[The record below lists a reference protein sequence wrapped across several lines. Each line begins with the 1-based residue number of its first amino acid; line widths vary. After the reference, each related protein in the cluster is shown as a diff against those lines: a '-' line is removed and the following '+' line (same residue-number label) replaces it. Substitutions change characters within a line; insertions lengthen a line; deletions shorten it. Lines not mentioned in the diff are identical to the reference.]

1 MNYRLMHHFSRMVVA
16 RMTGALLLTLLFI
29 GPASAA
35 TNPLSGPRGIA
46 LDGKGNLYVAN
57 QSGNRIL
64 VFSPT
69 YALINTIAAGVST
82 PTGVAIDGK
91 GNVYVSNEG
100 NNTVTQYSAAGVQ
113 NKGGTISNGISV
125 PESIAIDGIDNVYVV
140 NNYENVTIYSGNDYP
155 AAEFIEGQFVRTF
168 TPSPGP
174 VFGIATHGQFFAW
187 GSTTLVETQYIDA
200 MLGSGAPTP
209 FGANADE
216 ALALAF
222 DQNANLYIVNANQTV
237 LLFNFATTKE
247 VTFATLDFTPAGI
260 AVDNARSRVYISN
273 QNGNAIA
280 VYSTSGTLLT
290 TIQ

>member
-1 MNYRLMHHFSRMVVA
+1 MKSLSISRHA
-16 RMTGALLLTLLFI
+16 IMTATALLIALLSI
-29 GPASAA
+29 CQMSAA
-35 TNPLSGPRGIA
+35 TNPLSGPRGLA

-57 QSGNRIL
+57 QSGNRVL

-69 YALINTIAAGVST
+69 YALIKTITAGVST
-82 PTGVAIDGK
+82 PTGVAVDGK
-91 GNVYVSNEG
+91 GNIYVTNEG

-113 NKGGTISNGISV
+113 NEGGTIRDGIEV

-140 NNYENVTIYSGNDYP
+140 NDYQNVTIYPGNDYP
-155 AAEFIEGQFVRTF
+155 AAEFVEGALVGTF
-168 TPSPGP
+168 TPSQGP

-187 GSTTLVETQYIDA
+187 GSTTQVETQYIDA
-200 MLGSGAPTP
+200 MLGSGAATP

-222 DQNANLYIVNANQTV
+222 DQNGNLYIVNANQTV
-237 LLFNFATTKE
+237 FRFSFANNTTE
-247 VTFATLDFTPAGI
+247 VTFATLDFTAAGI

-280 VYSTSGTLLT
+280 VYSTSGALLT

>member
-1 MNYRLMHHFSRMVVA
+1 MKSLSISRHA
-16 RMTGALLLTLLFI
+16 IMTGTALLIALLSVCQM
-29 GPASAA
+29 SAA
-35 TNPLSGPRGIA
+35 TNPLSGPRGLA
-46 LDGKGNLYVAN
+46 LDSQGNLYVAN
-57 QSGNRIL
+57 QSGNRVL

-69 YALINTIAAGVST
+69 YATIKTITAGVST
-82 PTGVAIDGK
+82 PTGVAVDGK
-91 GNVYVSNEG
+91 GNIYVANEG

-113 NKGGTISNGISV
+113 NKRGTISNGV
-125 PESIAIDGIDNVYVV
+125 QTPESIAIDGIDNVYVV
-140 NNYENVTIYSGNDYP
+140 NNYDNVTIYPGNDYP
-155 AAEFIEGQFVRTF
+155 APEFVEGALVRTF

-174 VFGIATHGQFFAW
+174 VFCIATHGQFFAW
-187 GSTTLVETQYIDA
+187 GSTTQVETQYIDA
-200 MLGSGAPTP
+200 LLGSGAPTP

-216 ALALAF
+216 ALAIAF

-273 QNGNAIA
+273 QQGNAIA
-280 VYSTSGTLLT
+280 VYSTSGALLT